1 MAHRQTGQW
10 ALRRRTAGSQT
21 GKPSTTAQ
29 HPSQAC
35 SQAKPRPPHL
45 AAAAAAAVAA
55 EVVLRQRAAHAL
67 WGSAGRDH
75 HAKAL
80 LRMNGRPSCW
90 LAGREQQRAAAHA
103 LAAGGGAGG
112 GAAPAAAALQV
123 AASDIRPVTSSH
135 TLSPR
140 SIQPDLM
147 SHLLHVGHHGLV
159 LASVV
164 SRFSVAALAASGAA
178 CWERVG
184 ARAAWS
190 FRGASGAS
198 RKCEWAPQQ
207 KWLVCR
213 GRHTTRGGQFGGR
226 NKQAGRQAPAV
237 RHNKAT
243 TYNSHSASPA
253 GCGWYMPYGPD
264 GMGALYA
271 PAAAGCD
278 AGICRQA
285 GAR

>member
-147 SHLLHVGHHGLV
+147 SHLLHVRHHGLV

-164 SRFSVAALAASGAA
+164 SRFSIAALAAGGAA
-178 CWERVG
+178 CWERWG
-184 ARAAWS
+184 PGQL
-190 FRGASGAS
+190 GASGARQELAGNVSGHPSKSGSCAEGDTQQGVANSVAGTS
-198 RKCEWAPQQ
+198 R
-207 KWLVCR
+207 R
-213 GRHTTRGGQFGGR
+213 
-226 NKQAGRQAPAV
+226 AGR
-237 RHNKAT
+237 
-243 TYNSHSASPA
+243 
-253 GCGWYMPYGPD
+253 
-264 GMGALYA
+264 LLL
-271 PAAAGCD
+271 
-278 AGICRQA
+278 
-285 GAR
+285 